1 MGVLVL
7 FLALLPRA
15 SGAGAVYLMRAELP
29 GPIKNKLVPR
39 VSDTAKLL
47 YSMYMGLTVLET
59 AALRLAG
66 MSWFDAVNHAF
77 STISTGG
84 FSVRNASIAAYHSP
98 LISWIAAIFMFLSG
112 VNFSILF
119 IAVRGRVR
127 DMLRSE
133 ELRLYAAMTVL
144 GTALI
149 CTNLVIQGKLLFRDA
164 LVDAAFET
172 VSFMTTAGYATTDY
186 TAWPVFSQMI
196 LVILMFTGACAGSA
210 SGGMK
215 LSRVLLLGK
224 SLRRELQKILHP
236 NHVSVIRVDGRQVEE
251 RVVASAGAYLVAY
264 LLLLLVGAAVVA
276 WGQNDFAEAFTI
288 SLACL
293 SNIGPAMGS
302 IGPVGDFSS
311 LTEVSKLMMILW
323 MLLGRLELMPILV
336 MLSPGT
342 WKER

>member
-1 MGVLVL
+1 
-7 FLALLPRA
+7 
-15 SGAGAVYLMRAELP
+15 
-29 GPIKNKLVPR
+29 
-39 VSDTAKLL
+39 
-47 YSMYMGLTVLET
+47 
-59 AALRLAG
+59 
-66 MSWFDAVNHAF
+66 
-77 STISTGG
+77 
-84 FSVRNASIAAYHSP
+84 
-98 LISWIAAIFMFLSG
+98 
-112 VNFSILF
+112 
-119 IAVRGRVR
+119 
-127 DMLRSE
+127 MLRCE

-196 LVILMFTGACAGSA
+196 LVILMFTGACAGST

-224 SLRRELQKILHP
+224 SLRRELKKILHP

-264 LLLLLVGAAVVA
+264 LLLLPVGAAVVA

-293 SNIGPAMGS
+293 SNIGPAMGNIGPAMGS

-336 MLSPGT
+336 MLLPGT